1 MRKNANLKA
10 KRVRKLIL
18 RGIGMFFMFFLSFC
32 FAHKTTD
39 LYDPMGTRVDAMSWS
54 ELVKALP
61 LIASVSA
68 VGAILMVYIYFQ
80 EERNQQKDDNSN

>member
-1 MRKNANLKA
+1 
-10 KRVRKLIL
+10 
-18 RGIGMFFMFFLSFC
+18 
-32 FAHKTTD
+32 
-39 LYDPMGTRVDAMSWS
+39 MGTRVDAMSWS